1 MSLDDDQFLAV
12 TESFQ
17 SAALDGGSWHDAL
30 RGLAHATGSRSGE
43 LIGLGSDATVPFNIV
58 TDVDPL
64 FVQDFAS
71 IGGGNPQLNPRVG
84 AGGSVRPLE
93 VLAETDF
100 IRYDEY
106 KGHRLM
112 QHLAHRWDLAY
123 SCLTPLVR
131 HDGVLVGLAVL
142 RSNCQG
148 HITSGQRAV
157 FTAAA
162 PHVRAAVRTQLAL
175 EGNGAAIL
183 AGAMDALSI
192 AAFVCDGS
200 GAVKAMTGSAETLV
214 SSGRHLQVKLGR
226 LQAASAEDSKSL
238 SDAIDSAAVLH
249 TRPQR
254 IALRT
259 VIVRPPEGERG
270 PLALDVIALP
280 SRHYEFLFTPRV
292 LVIARGSPGR
302 DRRRGAILQA
312 AYSLTAAETDIA
324 LRLVEGSTVEGIAGS
339 RRVSV
344 ATIRA
349 QIKAVLAKVG
359 VKRQIE
365 LVSRLRQ
372 LGL

>member
-1 MSLDDDQFLAV
+1 MSFDDDQFLEV

-17 SAALDGGSWHDAL
+17 NAALDGGSWHSAL
-30 RGLAHATGSRSGE
+30 RSLAHATGSRSGE

-58 TDVDPL
+58 TDIDPL
-64 FVQDFAS
+64 FVQDFVAM
-71 IGGGNPQLNPRVG
+71 GGGNPQLNPRVG
-84 AGGSVRPLE
+84 AGNAVRPLT
-93 VLAETDF
+93 VLTESDF
-100 IRYDEY
+100 IRHHEY
-106 KGHRLM
+106 REHRLM
-112 QHLAHRWDLAY
+112 QHLASRWDLAY
-123 SCLTPLVR
+123 SCLTPLER
-131 HDGVLVGLAVL
+131 HDGILVGLAVV
-142 RSNCQG
+142 RSNSEG
-148 HITSGQRAV
+148 HITNEQRAV

-192 AAFVCDGS
+192 PAFVCDRS
-200 GAVKAMTGSAETLV
+200 GTVKAMTGPAETLA
-214 SSGRHLQVKLGR
+214 STGRHLMLKLGR
-226 LQAASAEDSKSL
+226 LLAASAEDSKSL
-238 SDAIDSAAVLH
+238 SDAIDAATVLH

-254 IALRT
+254 LALRT
-259 VIVRPPEGERG
+259 VIVRAPEAGGE

-292 LVIARGSPGR
+292 LVIARGSAGR
-302 DRRRGAILQA
+302 DRRRDAILQA
-312 AYSLTAAETDIA
+312 AYALTAAETDIA
-324 LRLVEGSTVEGIAGS
+324 LRLVEGHTVEAIAGS